1 MISNIVFSV
10 ICGSFIRS
18 FVELKHVCGL
28 ELPPLIIKKTIFG
41 RYLNSKPHKKA

>member
-1 MISNIVFSV
+1 MISNIVFFV

-18 FVELKHVCGL
+18 FVELNHVCGF

-41 RYLNSKPHKKA
+41 GYLNSKPHKKA